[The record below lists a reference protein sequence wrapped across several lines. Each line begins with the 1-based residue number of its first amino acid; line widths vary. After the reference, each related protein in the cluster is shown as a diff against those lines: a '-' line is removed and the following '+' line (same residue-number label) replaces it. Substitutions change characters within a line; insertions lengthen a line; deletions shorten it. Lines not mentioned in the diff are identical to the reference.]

1 MRRADLDTWTM
12 VLLLAAALSPALSAL
27 AQPAPADKDTAES
40 VPAPLAPWL
49 PWVRAQDETAACP
62 VRDGRALCFWPGPMS
77 LRVQAQEGSFAFE
90 VLSDRRQLVRLPGA
104 ASRWP
109 QAVRVGGKP
118 APVLSKDGVPV
129 LDLPAGSQKIEGR
142 FVWTRVPEQLPVP
155 PEYGQLDLQLEG
167 RAVPHPKRDES
178 GSLWLRDGQADSG
191 PTQLELT
198 VQRKLED
205 AVPVRVET
213 RIRIRAAGDAREIS
227 LGNVLVSG
235 TLPLQI
241 EAELP
246 VRLDPNGELRL
257 QIRAGT
263 YNVRVLARTAG
274 PVEELA
280 SRARPA
286 PWPASEAWAFQPDE
300 TLRQV
305 RLSGAPAVDPAR
317 LELDADLRGLPTF
330 LLGPSDKLSFS
341 EVRRGEPEPPPNQL
355 SLERTLW
362 LDQDGEGYTVH
373 DRLTG
378 ELHSGFRLELAE
390 GSLGRAAQ
398 RGEDQLITQ
407 RTAAEALG
415 VELRDVNVALDA
427 DSRLEKQRT
436 TLPAVGW
443 SEDVRSLGIT
453 LLLPPGYSLWAV
465 RGVDDVDRS
474 WLGDWDLLGF
484 FFVLVVAFGTAGI
497 AGKLAGLIAFV
508 ALGLTYQES
517 DAPRIVWIV
526 LLAAAALLRVLP
538 RGRFW
543 GLVRALFVIELGV
556 LAIVGLPFAARSLRE
571 AVYPQLAAQD
581 VSPSNMFG
589 MAASP
594 PRGMLV
600 EQAQEAEAV
609 PEAAPMPVAPQAPG
623 EGGGAQSKTDADL
636 SDLSRAPLP
645 SKLAIGSGSYAQ
657 QAQRK
662 RQDPAAVVQTGPGL
676 PDWQFQSWR
685 LSWSGP
691 VARDHHF
698 ELVISPPL
706 LNRLLAVL
714 RVILLALLAW
724 FIVRAS
730 NLWSGRRPIAPALAC
745 AIGGLGFGL
754 LGSPASSA
762 HAQFPDQVL
771 LEQLRARVTK
781 PPACRPECVRVADLQ
796 IEVGASGLQ
805 LRAEVHAQDRT
816 SVRVPGPLAL
826 WSPERVRLDRSEARM
841 VALDDGFLHVRVTP
855 GVHVLEVQGAM
866 PASDALT
873 LRLGDTPAHASVK
886 VSGYE
891 VSGVRE
897 DGTSEDAIEL
907 RRVLKQSA
915 ERETVSLPPWFS
927 VTRDFELANEF
938 RVVTRIARET
948 PPGTPALV
956 HLPLLGSE
964 SVHDARIQVKDRVA
978 LVSFGPDDE
987 QVEFESTLAPVAAL
1001 ELVAGKFETHSERW
1015 QIRCG
1020 SMWQCTATGL
1030 VPVSHEAHGQWQSA
1044 YRPWPGEK
1052 LHVALKKPAPAPGQ
1066 STTIDAAKLIVRPG
1080 VRATDGELR
1089 LSVRTSRG
1097 GDHKVWLPEG
1107 AKLRSFSV
1115 NGERRPV
1122 QRDGAAYGFSVL
1134 PGRAQVLA
1142 EFELPTGMQSAM
1154 TVPAVKLD
1162 SAAKNVR
1169 VVVERPSDRWL
1180 LWARGPAWG
1189 PAILFWGYLALVL
1202 IVAGFLGR
1210 LSGPPLRTV
1219 DWLLLGVGLT
1229 QVSSIEALIVVGFFF
1244 LMAKRAETLDL
1255 SPWRH
1260 NVLQVVVVIAVIA
1273 FASCLFDAV
1282 QSGLLVQPDMQ
1293 VMGAG
1298 SHDSTLQWYVDSS
1311 GPELPRPWL
1320 LSAPIWVYRVLMLAW
1335 SLWLARR
1342 LLGWAPWVFR
1352 AFAAGGLWKKR
1363 VKAAPAAPAAPAQG

>member
-1 MRRADLDTWTM
+1 
-12 VLLLAAALSPALSAL
+12 
-27 AQPAPADKDTAES
+27 
-40 VPAPLAPWL
+40 
-49 PWVRAQDETAACP
+49 
-62 VRDGRALCFWPGPMS
+62 
-77 LRVQAQEGSFAFE
+77 
-90 VLSDRRQLVRLPGA
+90 
-104 ASRWP
+104 
-109 QAVRVGGKP
+109 
-118 APVLSKDGVPV
+118 VLSKDGVPV

-142 FVWTRVPEQLPVP
+142 FTWSRVPEQLPVP

-167 RAVPHPKRDES
+167 KAVPHPKRDES

-198 VQRKLED
+198 VQRKVED
-205 AVPVRVET
+205 AVPLRVET

-235 TLPLQI
+235 TVPLEI

-257 QIRAGT
+257 QIRAGS
-263 YNVRVLARTAG
+263 YNVRVLARSAG
-274 PVEELA
+274 PVAELA
-280 SRARPA
+280 SRPRPA
-286 PWPASEAWAFQPDE
+286 PWPAQEAWAFQPDE
-300 TLRQV
+300 TLHQV

-330 LLGPSDKLSFS
+330 LLGPSDKLTFT

-362 LDQDGEGYTVH
+362 LDQDGRGYTVH

-378 ELHSGFRLELAE
+378 ELHSGFRLELTE

-398 RGEDQLITQ
+398 GGEDQLITQ
-407 RTAAEALG
+407 RTAADALG
-415 VELRDVNVALDA
+415 VEVRDVKVALDA
-427 DSRLEKQRT
+427 DSRLERHVA

-497 AGKLAGLIAFV
+497 AGKLAGLVAFV

-571 AVYPQLAAQD
+571 AVYPQLAAQYA
-581 VSPSNMFG
+581 SPSYMFG

-594 PRGMLV
+594 PRGAMLQ
-600 EQAQEAEAV
+600 EEAEAV
-609 PEAAPMPVAPQAPG
+609 PVPEPAMQPVAPPAPG
-623 EGGGAQSKTDADL
+623 EGGGLESKADADL
-636 SDLSRAPLP
+636 SGLSRQRMA
-645 SKLAIGSGSYAQ
+645 SKVAIGSGSGNDGYAQ

-662 RQDPAAVVQTGPGL
+662 KQDPAAVVQTGPGL

-698 ELVISPPL
+698 ELVILPPI

-714 RVILLALLAW
+714 RVVLLALLAW

-730 NLWSGRRPIAPALAC
+730 NLLRGARPIAPALAC
-745 AIGGLGFGL
+745 VIGGLGFGL
-754 LGSPASSA
+754 LGLPASSA

-796 IEVGASGLQ
+796 IEVGPSGLQ

-826 WSPERVRLDRSEARM
+826 WAPERVRLDGSEARM
-841 VALDDGFLHVRVTP
+841 VGLDDGFLHVRVTP
-855 GVHVLEVQGAM
+855 GVHVLEVQGSM

-873 LRLGDTPAHASVK
+873 LRLGDTPAHARVK
-886 VSGYE
+886 ATGYE

-907 RRVLKQSA
+907 RRVLKESA

-927 VTRDFELANEF
+927 VTRDFEFANEF
-938 RVVTRIARET
+938 RVVTTIERQT

-956 HLPLLGSE
+956 HLPLLASE
-964 SVHDARIQVKDRVA
+964 SVHDARIQVKDGVA
-978 LVSFGPDDE
+978 LVSFAPDDA
-987 QVEFESTLAPVAAL
+987 QVAFESTLSQVAAL
-1001 ELVAGKFETHSERW
+1001 DLVAGKFETHSERW

-1020 SMWQCTATGL
+1020 SMWQCTAAGL
-1030 VPVSHEAHGQWQSA
+1030 VPVSHEAGGAWLPA

-1052 LHVALKKPAPAPGQ
+1052 LHVELKKPSPAPGQ

-1097 GDHKVWLPEG
+1097 GDHKLWLPQG

-1115 NGERRPV
+1115 NGDRRPV

-1134 PGRAQVLA
+1134 PGRAQVVA
-1142 EFELPTGMQSAM
+1142 EFELPTGMESVM

-1162 SAAKNVR
+1162 SPAKNVR

-1189 PAILFWGYLALVL
+1189 PAILFWGYLVLVL
-1202 IVAGFLGR
+1202 IVAAFLGR
-1210 LSGPPLRTV
+1210 LSGPPLRTI

-1229 QVSSIEALIVVGFFF
+1229 QVSSVEALIVVGFFF
-1244 LMAKRAETLDL
+1244 LIAKRATTVDL
-1255 SPWRH
+1255 TPWRH
-1260 NVLQVVVVIAVIA
+1260 NLLQILVVGAVIA

-1311 GPELPRPWL
+1311 GGELPRPTL
-1320 LSAPIWVYRVLMLAW
+1320 VSAPMWVYRVLMLAW

-1352 AFAAGGLWKKR
+1352 AFASGGLWKKR
-1363 VKAAPAAPAAPAQG
+1363 VKAPPAAAPSSPVQG